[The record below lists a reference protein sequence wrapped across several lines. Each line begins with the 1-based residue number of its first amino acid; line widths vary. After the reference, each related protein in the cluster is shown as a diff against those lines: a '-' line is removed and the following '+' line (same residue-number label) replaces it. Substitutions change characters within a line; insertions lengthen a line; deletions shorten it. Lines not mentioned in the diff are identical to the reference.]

1 MQTALTYSSRAKRSV
16 IGVAMVAASALPGL
30 RPVWANPKHPR

>member
-1 MQTALTYSSRAKRSV
+1 MQTALIYSSHATYSV
-16 IGVAMVAASALPGL
+16 IGVVMVAAVSLAGM